1 MNEDKKKVSFL
12 NRLKMANFN
21 VIYLC
26 YYKYSNSLIDEI
38 IIEFIDIFQCIS
50 LTINRPVRKIFNF
63 IFFNI

>member
-1 MNEDKKKVSFL
+1 MNENKKKVSFL
-12 NRLKMANFN
+12 NRLKKANFN

-50 LTINRPVRKIFNF
+50 LTINRPVRKIFNLY
-63 IFFNI
+63 FF

>member
-1 MNEDKKKVSFL
+1 MNEDKKKISFL
-12 NRLKMANFN
+12 HRLKMANFN

-50 LTINRPVRKIFNF
+50 LTINRPVKYL
-63 IFFNI
+63 FNIIFYNI